1 MMPPVEIRDR
11 EAYKRS
17 MRDLLRLEPARTV
30 ALTVD
35 MQRDYVD
42 PSVATAPVPER
53 IAKDVV
59 ASTAR
64 LLDGCRKRGIPVI
77 HCYVVRRSQEAEKD
91 FYSTPFGRMSRKASL
106 SQNVT
111 GKQRPDIDRI
121 AGSASSE
128 LPPEIVA
135 PSDLHVT
142 TKRAMNS
149 FHLTDLEMLLTR
161 VYRPDALLI
170 TGVNTDTCVQSTTF
184 GASDRGYK
192 PVLVSECVASMRGD
206 DNHWMALE
214 LMSRTI
220 AWVLDIDAVFE
231 KLDAGA

>member
-11 EAYKRS
+11 EGYKHS
-17 MRDLLRLEPARTV
+17 MRDLLQLEPARTV
-30 ALTVD
+30 AITVD
-35 MQRDYVD
+35 IQRDYVD
-42 PSVATAPVPER
+42 PSVASAPVPEQ

-64 LLDGCRKRGIPVI
+64 LLDGCRERGIPVI
-77 HCYVVRRSQEAEKD
+77 HCYVVRRPQEAEKD

-106 SQNVT
+106 SQNLT

-121 AGSASSE
+121 EGSANSE
-128 LPPEIVA
+128 LPSEIVA
-135 PSDLHVT
+135 PGDLHVT
-142 TKRAMNS
+142 TKRAMSS

-170 TGVNTDTCVQSTTF
+170 TGVNTDTCIQSTTF